1 MSGYERPWWLII
13 NKPPGLIVTVTEES
27 HPDERIFIIHGEPQ
41 VQGLAWL
48 TWGPVAAVLTVLL
61 LAALALALN
70 VREQSTAIRGVVIV
84 AFLGLPAL
92 AWAAT
97 TLLLNR
103 LSQKHLQAER
113 HAETRECIIQLCQN
127 SGELVFWTS
136 DHPKEQRL
144 AFGSIH
150 QARVTRP
157 IGERGS
163 KSVRLTLDTDD
174 GPITL
179 LDETLGTQI
188 QKVDLANEIQKA
200 LRSYAGN

>member
-1 MSGYERPWWLII
+1 MSSYKRPGWLIVS
-13 NKPPGLIVTVTEES
+13 KPPGLIATVKEEFR
-27 HPDERIFIIHGEPQ
+27 PDERVFIIHGEPL

-70 VREQSTAIRGVVIV
+70 VKEQSTAIRGVVIV

-92 AWAAT
+92 AWVAT
-97 TLLLNR
+97 TIFLNR

-113 HAETRECIIQLCQN
+113 QAETRECIIRLCQN
-127 SGELVFWTS
+127 TGELVFCTS
-136 DHPKEQRL
+136 DHPEERRL
-144 AFGSIH
+144 AYSSIH

-157 IGERGS
+157 IGEQGS